1 MSLICRSGCS
11 PSMSCQDFVTPRSLC
26 VQHSTYLAVFVF
38 LCISLFVFLFVF
50 VAALHQCLAKTLSQL
65 VPFVLK
71 PNYLLAVFVFNFP
84 TIVFL
89 GFVAFL
95 YCVCIF
101 SSSGFFLRWS
111 DHRGLSLTNSML
123 GRFFSSALLTPLP
136 YELFDP
142 IYVRCGFLSNA
153 SKIFLTDSCS

>member
-1 MSLICRSGCS
+1 M
-11 PSMSCQDFVTPRSLC
+11 
-26 VQHSTYLAVFVF
+26 
-38 LCISLFVFLFVF
+38 FLFVF

-101 SSSGFFLRWS
+101 SSSFFFAVVRLPWS
-111 DHRGLSLTNSML
+111 VPHKFDAGE
-123 GRFFSSALLTPLP
+123 FF
-136 YELFDP
+136 
-142 IYVRCGFLSNA
+142 
-153 SKIFLTDSCS
+153 